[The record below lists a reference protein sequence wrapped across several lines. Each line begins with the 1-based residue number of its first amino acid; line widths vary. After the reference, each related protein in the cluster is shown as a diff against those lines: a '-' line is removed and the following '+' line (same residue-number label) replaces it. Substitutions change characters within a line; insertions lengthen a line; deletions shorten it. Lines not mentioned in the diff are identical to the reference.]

1 MSNEEEFTFDA
12 GPADVITG
20 HFQKDIKDVEL
31 AKMLARYLE
40 VTTEIAALEAVKD
53 DLRKELLERGR
64 GVESIMAGD
73 YAAFFQKVSGRV
85 TTDWKQA
92 YRDSVGEMPVDDVK
106 KYVRKGEDSVRVDV
120 KKLR

>member
-1 MSNEEEFTFDA
+1 LSDDDFTFEE

-20 HFQKDIKDVEL
+20 HFQKDIKDIEL

-92 YRDSVGEMPVDDVK
+92 YRDSVGEMPGDDVK

>member
-1 MSNEEEFTFDA
+1 MNDEEFTFDE

-31 AKMLARYLE
+31 AKMLARYME

-92 YRDSVGEMPVDDVK
+92 YRDSVGEMPGEDVK

>member
-1 MSNEEEFTFDA
+1 MATDEEFTFEA

-31 AKMLARYLE
+31 AKMLARYME
-40 VTTEIAALEAVKD
+40 VTTEIASLEAVKD
-53 DLRKELLERGR
+53 IIRAELMERGR
-64 GVESIMAGD
+64 GVESVMAGD

-85 TTDWKQA
+85 STDWKQA
-92 YRDSVGEMPVDDVK
+92 YRDSVGEMPSEDVK
-106 KYVRKGEDSVRVDV
+106 KYVKRGEDSVRVEV

>member
-1 MSNEEEFTFDA
+1 LSDDDFTFEE

-20 HFQKDIKDVEL
+20 HFQKDIKDIEL
-31 AKMLARYLE
+31 AKMLARYME

-92 YRDSVGEMPVDDVK
+92 YRDSVGEMPGDDVK